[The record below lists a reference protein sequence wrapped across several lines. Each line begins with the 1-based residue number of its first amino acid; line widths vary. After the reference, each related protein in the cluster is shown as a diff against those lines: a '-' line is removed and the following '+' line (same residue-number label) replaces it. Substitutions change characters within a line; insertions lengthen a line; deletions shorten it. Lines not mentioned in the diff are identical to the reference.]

1 MRSVPHSRQQTQG
14 EGKIFIALVPSQTEY
29 VFFFLCVKQVL
40 LEKHAS
46 VLQAA
51 EHTGRHKVVTA
62 LAVLR
67 GAVGWILMGAG
78 SLYALLA
85 VVEEELAYHFGCTR
99 VVLVG
104 ALVRL
109 LPLFFLIT
117 PRVFFSH
124 A

>member
-1 MRSVPHSRQQTQG
+1 M
-14 EGKIFIALVPSQTEY
+14 FLL
-29 VFFFLCVKQVL
+29 FFFCTLLLVCLCTRLRSPARPSRIRFFFCVKQVL

-46 VLQAA
+46 VLQVA
-51 EHTGRHKVVTA
+51 EHTGRRKVVTA

-78 SLYALLA
+78 TAYALLA

-109 LPLFFLIT
+109 LPLVVFIIRRF
-117 PRVFFSH
+117 FFSSR